1 LTFRLSRHSEGAS
14 RRKRVSMYPWIQAV
28 RTQDTKSNAAWEN
41 IPKWASWLH
50 PAFGRHPL
58 NVALGARREGDGCAP
73 VRQAIHQLVLG
84 ASIATSI
91 AMTMDESTS
100 GTIKLLPAGS
110 PAAWLW
116 NALQHTCRFRFQE
129 RI

>member
-1 LTFRLSRHSEGAS
+1 MLSRHSEGAS
-14 RRKRVSMYPWIQAV
+14 RRDRVSIYRWIKAV
-28 RTQDTKSNAAWEN
+28 RTQDTKGNAAWEN
-41 IPKWASWLH
+41 IPKRVSWLH
-50 PAFGRHPL
+50 ANLGRHPL
-58 NVALGARREGDGCAP
+58 DIALWARREGDGCAP
-73 VRQAIHQLVLG
+73 VRQAIHQLVLW

-116 NALQHTCRFRFQE
+116 NALQHPCRFRLQE
-129 RI
+129 PI